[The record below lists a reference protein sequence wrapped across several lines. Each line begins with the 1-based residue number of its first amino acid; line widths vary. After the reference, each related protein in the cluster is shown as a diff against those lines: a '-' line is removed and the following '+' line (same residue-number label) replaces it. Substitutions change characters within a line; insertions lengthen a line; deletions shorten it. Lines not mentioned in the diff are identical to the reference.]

1 MSFNE
6 THLSLPASL
15 AVIGIA
21 AVAAAAIP
29 LYLQHSHPTSKADKG
44 ALSPYQRAKLVAS
57 WQLVEAMGLEKVG
70 CLLFK
75 NIFAMAPEA
84 LQLFSFREEQ
94 DLYNSKAYKKHC
106 RFVMEAIRAA
116 VEELDDANALVRQ
129 LKRLG
134 KSHAGLGV
142 VSVHYDVVGKALME
156 TLGAFHSLIVVQFG
170 RIITYRDG
178 PWREVHP

>member
-1 MSFNE
+1 MSLNE
-6 THLSLPASL
+6 GHLSLPVSL

-29 LYLQHSHPTSKADKG
+29 IYLQHSSHQAVKQDKG
-44 ALSPYQRAKLVAS
+44 ALSQHQRSKLVAS
-57 WQLVEAMGLEKVG
+57 WQLVEAMGLESVG

-84 LQLFSFREEQ
+84 LQLFSFREEK

-116 VEELDDANALVRQ
+116 VEELDDADALVRQ

-134 KSHAGLGV
+134 KSHVGLGV
-142 VSVHYDVVGKALME
+142 VSVHYDVVGKALMQ
-156 TLGAFHSLIVVQFG
+156 TLGALHSQL
-170 RIITYRDG
+170 D
-178 PWREVHP
+178 